1 MKINIIKSPAKI
13 NLALNVI
20 GKSRSLHKVESL
32 VSFINLFDLISVK
45 EIKEKKHRISFDGL
59 FSKNI
64 KKKNTISK
72 LLNILD
78 KKIYLMVKIS
88 DNNKKKHTTR
98 SRPRRWLN
106 KCCKLNFLFSK
117 KKNFENKHYSN
128 NKNM

>member
-64 KKKNTISK
+64 KKKILS
-72 LLNILD
+72 LN
-78 KKIYLMVKIS
+78 Y
-88 DNNKKKHTTR
+88 
-98 SRPRRWLN
+98 
-106 KCCKLNFLFSK
+106 
-117 KKNFENKHYSN
+117 
-128 NKNM
+128 